1 MKLKG
6 FEIVIVIMTI
16 IIFGVSVFIAFRS
29 TIDLFYDKYEGYVA
43 FTEVE
48 DDRYIV
54 LVIKDI
60 TREEIE
66 TYSDAAE
73 LDYIA
78 QQDARDYGTRGN
90 YFSIN
95 QRDFKKLKKGQ
106 KVEIYY
112 KEQAAADIW
121 GAAIKASKVKIIEE

>member
-29 TIDLFYDKYEGYVA
+29 AIDLFYNKYEGYVA

-60 TREEIE
+60 TKEEIE
-66 TYSDAAE
+66 AYTDAAE
-73 LDYIA
+73 LDHIA

-95 QRDFKKLKKGQ
+95 RRDFEKLKKGQ

-112 KEQAAADIW
+112 KEQAAVDIW
-121 GAAIKASKVKIIEE
+121 GATIKASKIKITEE